1 MTNTVRKILP
11 KADLYLLSVTLIWGS
26 TFTVTKFVLEDYSPL
41 MLQGTRFVLASIFV
55 GILTW
60 KDIKKTSAKTL
71 RHGLILGVLLG
82 LGFAFQTMGLETTSA
97 SNGGFLTGTL
107 VVMVPVL
114 QVLIERKLPNIGN
127 IIGILLVAVGIYFLS
142 TPSGASLGTGDIL
155 VLICAFAFAL
165 YIVML
170 DVYTKAAFHQE
181 IVFYQFIVTAAI
193 GLAFSPF
200 VEESRLTLAA
210 DSFGGILYLAVFAST
225 VALFVQSKYQ
235 RETTPTKAAII
246 FTMEPVF
253 AAIIAFFWRDEVLAP
268 IGYVGAGIMVLGLFV
283 SELYPLVQERFARR

>member
-97 SNGGFLTGTL
+97 SNGGFRPG
-107 VVMVPVL
+107 
-114 QVLIERKLPNIGN
+114 Q
-127 IIGILLVAVGIYFLS
+127 
-142 TPSGASLGTGDIL
+142 
-155 VLICAFAFAL
+155 
-165 YIVML
+165 
-170 DVYTKAAFHQE
+170 
-181 IVFYQFIVTAAI
+181 
-193 GLAFSPF
+193 
-200 VEESRLTLAA
+200 
-210 DSFGGILYLAVFAST
+210 
-225 VALFVQSKYQ
+225 
-235 RETTPTKAAII
+235 
-246 FTMEPVF
+246 
-253 AAIIAFFWRDEVLAP
+253 W
-268 IGYVGAGIMVLGLFV
+268 
-283 SELYPLVQERFARR
+283 